1 MYGLQSENPGQ
12 LQKLDNWLRTTYKL
26 VLQVCLPSYLTVH
39 PQVLVQGVVT
49 QTIGHGTAQLTPDP
63 KAIPRRGP
71 TTTETATETTTDP
84 TLHAR
89 QMEVDR
95 SAYLTAPNPTDLTLL
110 RHQNVSNATRR
121 VTTLLTVPARPS
133 SAPPHLPRP
142 TATKR
147 IQYTTMER

>member
-1 MYGLQSENPGQ
+1 MAQGVDEVKDAVVKEQLLMTLQEDVRVWVTERKPR
-12 LQKLDNWLRTTYKL
+12 KLDNRTSSFSRC
-26 VLQVCLPSYLTVH
+26 VSLTVH
-39 PQVLVQGVVT
+39 PQVLVHGVVT

-95 SAYLTAPNPTDLTLL
+95 SAYLTTPNPTDLTLL

-121 VTTLLTVPARPS
+121 VTTG
-133 SAPPHLPRP
+133 
-142 TATKR
+142 
-147 IQYTTMER
+147 QDG